1 MQNWSLE
8 QKHSSYRLEIQFVD
22 EAGARLR
29 SKTWALHREQSEP
42 AKVILLQANAR
53 LTGKNPEMRV
63 SGTSFVHLTIP
74 VCTIT
79 GELSVTTFNSQSDP
93 TQINQQIADSP
104 VTLGI
109 VLDSGGV
116 HFSLFTAKPK
126 S

>member
-1 MQNWSLE
+1 MQSWSLE
-8 QKHSSYRLEIQFVD
+8 ETHSSYRLEIHFVD

-42 AKVILLQANAR
+42 AKVILLQANAT

-74 VCTIT
+74 VSEIT
-79 GELSVTTFNSQSDP
+79 GELSVSAFNTQFDP
-93 TQINQQIADSP
+93 NQINQQIASFP

-109 VLDSGGV
+109 VLDAGGV
-116 HFSLFTAKPK
+116 HFSLLTAKPK
-126 S
+126 Q